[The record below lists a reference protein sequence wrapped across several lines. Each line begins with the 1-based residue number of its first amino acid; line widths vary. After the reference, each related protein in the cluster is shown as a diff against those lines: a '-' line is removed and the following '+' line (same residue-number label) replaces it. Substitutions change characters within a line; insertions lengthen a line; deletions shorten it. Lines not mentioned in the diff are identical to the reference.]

1 VAPVSSIMAEVNSA
15 AFASSAS
22 AALFKR
28 ARRAL
33 GPISAQAG
41 KGRAEALA
49 ARFASST
56 EAAAALVAHS
66 PVMGLRR
73 SKVFPPLAGV
83 SFAPINSCVFMTL
96 ILRSAIKRFGIY
108 YPWMPV
114 LGEL

>member
-1 VAPVSSIMAEVNSA
+1 MPA
-15 AFASSAS
+15 
-22 AALFKR
+22 
-28 ARRAL
+28 
-33 GPISAQAG
+33 
-41 KGRAEALA
+41 ALA

-56 EAAAALVAHS
+56 EAAAALVTHS

-83 SFAPINSCVFMTL
+83 SFAPINSWVFMTL

-114 LGEL
+114 CEAQFLVETYRHKLR